1 MQSIAHTPCSEYLK
15 TMTHTNR
22 TNSSIGHLKTAIT
35 FFLLLLATVG
45 YTQSKSW
52 AEQIAS
58 MVMKLHADS
67 LVVKPYVTHGPAEE
81 KIETTLPH
89 GRSSW
94 NYEHAVLLKGLE
106 TLGKQTNNPIYF
118 NYIKKMMDK
127 YIEADGNIKTY
138 DLLEYN
144 LDHVTPGRILLS
156 LYQTTKEEKYKKAA
170 QLLREQLKWQPRT
183 KEGGFWH
190 KHRYPYQMWLDGLY
204 MGDLFYAEYAQVFG
218 PPKDFDDIVN
228 QFVWM
233 ENHTRDPKT
242 GLLYHAWDESKKQP
256 WANSATGQSSEFWS
270 RAMGWYA
277 IALVDVLDYLPKNH
291 PRKNEITQIFIRLV
305 TALKKY
311 QDPASGVW
319 FQVTNKPT
327 APGNYLE
334 SSGSSMFVYAFAKGV
349 RMGYLDKSFREAAT
363 KGFEGIVKNFIVK
376 DDYGLPH
383 LAKSCSGAGL
393 GGNPLRD
400 GSYEYY
406 IKEPVRTDDLK
417 ALGPFMQASVEL
429 ELIGK

>member
-1 MQSIAHTPCSEYLK
+1 MIK
-15 TMTHTNR
+15 TLVFKH
-22 TNSSIGHLKTAIT
+22 SIGFLRIGLTCV
-35 FFLLLLATVG
+35 FLLTATLG

-52 AEQIAS
+52 AEQVAS

-67 LVVKPYVTHGPAEE
+67 LVVKPYVTHGPSEE
-81 KIETTLPH
+81 KIETTLPR

-106 TLGKQTNNPIYF
+106 TLGKQTKDPIYF
-118 NYIKKMMDK
+118 NYIQKMMDK
-127 YIEADGNIKTY
+127 YVEADGNIKTY

-170 QLLREQLKWQPRT
+170 QLLREQLNWQPRT

-218 PPKDFDDIVN
+218 PSKDFDDVVN

-242 GLLYHAWDESKKQP
+242 GLLYHAWDESKKQH
-256 WANSATGQSSEFWS
+256 WANPSTGQSSEFWS

-291 PRKNEITQIFIRLV
+291 PRRNEVTQIFVRL
-305 TALKKY
+305 AASLRKY

-327 APGNYLE
+327 APGNYIE
-334 SSGSSMFVYAFAKGV
+334 SSGSCMFVYAFAKGA
-349 RMGYLDKSFREAAT
+349 RMGYLDKSFREAAS
-363 KGFEGIVKNFIVK
+363 KGFDGIVKNFIVK
-376 DDYGLPH
+376 DEFGLPH
-383 LAKSCSGAGL
+383 LTKSCSGAGV

-400 GSYEYY
+400 GSFEYY